1 MGKKAKAVMD
11 AGKLVGDDIV
21 VGIVNEAIHKPECKK
36 YSYSIRYHSK
46 KSPHTWLVGAKGFIL
61 DGFPR
66 TVPQAKMLD
75 EILAKEGNTISKV
88 SNIAV
93 RCILNPSLNMLYFI

>member
-1 MGKKAKAVMD
+1 MGRRAKSVMD

-21 VGIVNEAIHKPECKK
+21 VGIVNEAIHKPEC
-36 YSYSIRYHSK
+36 
-46 KSPHTWLVGAKGFIL
+46 AKGFIL

-75 EILAKEGNTISKV
+75 EILAKEGARIDKV
-88 SNIAV
+88 SQF
-93 RCILNPSLNMLYFI
+93 FIQSRPFSY